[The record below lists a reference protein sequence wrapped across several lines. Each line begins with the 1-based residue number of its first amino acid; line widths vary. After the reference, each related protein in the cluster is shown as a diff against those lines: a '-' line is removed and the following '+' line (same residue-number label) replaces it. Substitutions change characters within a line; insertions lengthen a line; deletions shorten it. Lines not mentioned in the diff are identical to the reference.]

1 MAKRDRAGVV
11 AVDWLSDR
19 LIRAV
24 LWLLMR
30 LPYDRRV
37 AVAGWLGAWVVA
49 PVAGYRRRI
58 ARNLALVMPGMPAE
72 EVRRMKRAVPANLG
86 RTLVELYSGPE
97 FAARA
102 ARAPM
107 RGAGVAALEAA
118 HAGGRPVLLVTGHI
132 GNYDAARA
140 ALLARGYKVGG
151 LYRPMNNRFFNDH
164 YVQAIGRIGKPLF
177 PRGRQG
183 LADMVRFL
191 KGGGMLGIVIDQY
204 MRAGVELDFMGRP
217 ARTALSAAEMAL
229 RYGAVVVPTY
239 GIRAANGLDFE
250 LVFEAPVPEGSPEA
264 MTQAL
269 NDSLAAQVRAHPD
282 QWLWTHR
289 RWKTPKKKP
298 RKKKRPS
305 SDASTD

>member
-58 ARNLALVMPGMPAE
+58 AKNLALVMPGMPAE

-118 HAGGRPVLLVTGHI
+118 HAAGRPVLLVTGHI

-151 LYRPMNNRFFNDH
+151 LYRPMNNRFFNGH
-164 YVQAIGRIGKPLF
+164 YVEAIGRIGKPLF

-239 GIRAANGLDFE
+239 GIRQANGLDFE
-250 LVFEAPVPEGSPEA
+250 LVFEAPIAEGTPEA